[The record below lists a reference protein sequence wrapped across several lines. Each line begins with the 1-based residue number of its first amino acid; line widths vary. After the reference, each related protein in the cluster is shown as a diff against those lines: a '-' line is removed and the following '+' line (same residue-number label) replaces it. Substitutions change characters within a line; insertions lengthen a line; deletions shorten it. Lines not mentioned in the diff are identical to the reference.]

1 MTPAAPGSL
10 RIRRVV
16 ARQFRYSSCIYLNR
30 KGPREIMY
38 NRTAGKAPL
47 RTIIAAVL
55 AVCALNASAQEPV
68 AAPNPDPWESVNRRI
83 YTFNDYADRYFLK
96 PIAKGYDWVAPQF
109 LQDGVHNMFDNVG
122 EVGNILNG
130 LLQAKFGHALNDS
143 GRLLINSTVGLVGF
157 FDVAAHWGLEQHE
170 EDFGQTLGYWG
181 VRPGPFIVVPFL
193 GPRSVRDGFGS
204 VADAYSDPIPYLFDD
219 DVPTRNSLLGLR
231 VVDTR
236 AQLLDAEELV
246 SGDRYIFLRD
256 AYLQRREFLVKDGEV
271 EDSFG
276 ADDYSE
282 PETTAPTGGAAE

>member
-1 MTPAAPGSL
+1 MAT
-10 RIRRVV
+10 
-16 ARQFRYSSCIYLNR
+16 
-30 KGPREIMY
+30 
-38 NRTAGKAPL
+38 
-47 RTIIAAVL
+47 VL
-55 AVCALNASAQEPV
+55 AVCALNVSAQEPA
-68 AAPNPDPWESVNRRI
+68 AAPNPDPWESVNRSI

-96 PIAKGYDWVAPQF
+96 PIAKGYDWIAPQF

-181 VRPGPFIVVPFL
+181 VRPGPFIVVPLL

-204 VADAYSDPIPYLFDD
+204 VADAYSDPITYLFDND
-219 DVPTRNSLLGLR
+219 IPTRNSVLGLR

-276 ADDYSE
+276 ADDYFE
-282 PETTAPTGGAAE
+282 PEAAAPAGAE